1 MPAHSE
7 QGTEL
12 TPGHYVPD
20 TTNGGI
26 HYEKKL
32 VTWYDN
38 ALIKEGWYETPP
50 PYQNENGDWVHPN
63 SIYHKPEYTTVLVE
77 KYVDIAVEN
86 SPIWVLPTYE
96 QVWVETTYK
105 QTWVDPVYT
114 QVWVPPGTSQ
124 VWVDPVYGTRTV
136 TVPYTI
142 PETAGGDTVA
152 FWGSGVNSYE
162 QAASNKRIKFAGN
175 PGSVPGA
182 PAQSTVTATAPA
194 AGTVI
199 SFVINGYLKVE
210 W

>member
-1 MPAHSE
+1 M
-7 QGTEL
+7 
-12 TPGHYVPD
+12 PD
-20 TTNGGI
+20 TTNGGV

-32 VTWYDN
+32 VMRTEYV
-38 ALIKEGWYETPP
+38 LIKEGWYETPP
-50 PYQNENGDWVHPN
+50 GYQNENGDWVYPN
-63 SIYHKPEYTTVLVE
+63 SIYHQPEYRADLIHAYRDT
-77 KYVDIAVEN
+77 AVEN
-86 SPIWVLPTYE
+86 SPIWVPPTYE

-124 VWVDPVYGTRTV
+124 VWVPPVYGTRTV

-182 PAQSTVTATAPA
+182 PAQSTVTAAAPA